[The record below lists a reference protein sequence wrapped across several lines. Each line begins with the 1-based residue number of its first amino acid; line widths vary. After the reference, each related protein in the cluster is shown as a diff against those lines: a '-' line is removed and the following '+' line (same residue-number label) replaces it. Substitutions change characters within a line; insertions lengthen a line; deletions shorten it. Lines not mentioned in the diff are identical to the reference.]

1 MTRHATAFQAV
12 VLLATAHSARCQSG
26 HAGHGHDHSAHGTV
40 PDAFKTRGDYISA
53 AHSNGAVAIIGS
65 SPEYWSAMP
74 SSPQS
79 YTVVTGTALTFR
91 FSVNHNLYLMETQAA
106 YDSCDLSHSVEL
118 AETNVGG
125 RETDQ
130 PSMPINKYEVV
141 ITTAGTYYFAC
152 HVVGHCGA
160 GQKITVT
167 VEDPPS
173 PPNPPAPPPG
183 TADGGGGFPVVVVII
198 AAVAAVVLIGGGVA
212 AYCFVKSKKPTATT
226 TVTTPQAE
234 MTAVKGRV

>member
-1 MTRHATAFQAV
+1 MAPLRHATAFQAV
-12 VLLATAHSARCQSG
+12 VLLAIAHSARCQSG

-173 PPNPPAPPPG
+173 PPNPPAPPSPPPPDSAG
-183 TADGGGGFPVVVVII
+183 ATVRPSFVALLL
-198 AAVAAVVLIGGGVA
+198 AVLCSALFMT
-212 AYCFVKSKKPTATT
+212 Y
-226 TVTTPQAE
+226 TV
-234 MTAVKGRV
+234 